1 MSSSSFA
8 QHNDAAQLTIHHN
21 DQAVGLL
28 IADHHNAHGNEG
40 RQSYRFAAL
49 DRHFILLD
57 GSRFITPHRAY
68 AAVAR
73 LSQFVDR
80 PPAANDA

>member
-8 QHNDAAQLTIHHN
+8 QHENAAQLTIHHN
-21 DQAVGLL
+21 EHAVGLL
-28 IADHHNAHGNEG
+28 IADRHDKHGIDG
-40 RQSYRFAAL
+40 RESYRFAAL
-49 DRHFILLD
+49 DPHFILLD